1 MAHCRQMIWCFPAL
15 LALVRVGG
23 CSARARSLRFK
34 PPIPPRAHRSNDR
47 KAAGDRD
54 PDYVARQHARGAG
67 TFAHT
72 PSKYELKGL
81 FG

>member
-1 MAHCRQMIWCFPAL
+1 MIEKL
-15 LALVRVGG
+15 LEIAIRIT
-23 CSARARSLRFK
+23 SRANT
-34 PPIPPRAHRSNDR
+34 P
-47 KAAGDRD
+47 
-54 PDYVARQHARGAG
+54 RGAG